1 MAFDATF
8 WVGLSFILFVAAI
21 YKPVSKFV
29 LNALDGRTRRIQ
41 AELDEALRLK
51 EEAQSLLSTYERNQ
65 KEMSAQ
71 ASEIISHA
79 EKEAARITEESK
91 QALEDSLNK
100 RVELSMQK
108 IAAYEANVMQEI
120 RNNAIDIAI
129 STVRSIVA
137 ENMHGEV
144 AEKLVSQAVADMDKK
159 LN

>member
-1 MAFDATF
+1 MEFGASF

-21 YKPVSKFV
+21 FKPASKFI
-29 LNALDGRTRRIQ
+29 LGALDGRTLRIQ
-41 AELDEALRLK
+41 TELDEALRLK
-51 EEAQSLLSTYERNQ
+51 EEAQSLLSNYERNQ

-79 EKEAARITEESK
+79 EKEAARITEESTK
-91 QALEDSLNK
+91 ALEDSLNK

-129 STVRSIVA
+129 STVRSIVM
-137 ENMHGEV
+137 ENMQGDV
-144 AEKLVSQAVADMDKK
+144 AEKLVSEAVADMDKK

>member
-1 MAFDATF
+1 MQFNESF
-8 WVGLSFILFVAAI
+8 WVGLSFILFVAAV
-21 YKPVSKFV
+21 YKPASKFI
-29 LNALDGRTRRIQ
+29 LNALDGRHKRIQ

-65 KEMSAQ
+65 KDMTTQ
-71 ASEIISHA
+71 ASEIVSHA
-79 EKEAARITEESK
+79 EKEAIRITEEAK
-91 QALEDSLNK
+91 QSLETSLNK

-108 IAAYEANVMQEI
+108 IAAYETAVMQEI

-129 STVRSIVA
+129 STVRSIIM

-144 AEKLVSQAVADMDKK
+144 AEALVSKAVADMDKK